1 MIKTLAIET
10 SCDDTSLSIVT
21 FDGKVFAVEQLLA
34 YSQIDDHQ
42 KYGGVVPEF
51 ASRLH
56 SEKIIAV
63 LQNIGWDE
71 IQKTD
76 FISVTTHPGLPGSLV
91 VGKAVAAFLA
101 KHFDKP
107 LVEVNHIYGH
117 LFSLFLERNV
127 EEIQLPMVVLTA
139 SGGHNDIYLVETLKR
154 WNVETLANN
163 NLEWKEFWWYSIAR
177 LGKTLDDASWEC
189 FDKVS
194 RMLGGPYPG
203 GAWIS
208 EKAKKSSKY
217 KVSSSKTNNEL
228 REWNEQIT
236 NPTSETSMLQH
247 KNQDNPWVVDIT
259 FKRIFLSKQ
268 DYDFSF
274 SWMKSQTSFLL
285 KELEKKWKLKIQN
298 WRVHEGGKLEIPEN
312 LVCDIAYEFQEAV
325 IEVLVKKLLR
335 AAIQYDAKTVGIAWW
350 VSCNERLRDYL
361 NERWN
366 VEKLKGEKVE
376 ILKDVQFL
384 RPAKKVY
391 STDNGAMIWLA
402 GLLKLGNTKI

>member
-1 MIKTLAIET
+1 MIRTLAIET
-10 SCDDTSLSIVT
+10 SCDDTSLSIVS
-21 FDGKVFAVEQLLA
+21 FDGKVFAVEKLLA

-63 LQNIGWDE
+63 LQNIWREE
-71 IQKTD
+71 IQRTD

-101 KHFDKP
+101 KYFDKP

-127 EEIQLPMVVLTA
+127 NEIQLPMVVLTA
-139 SGGHNDIYLVETLKR
+139 SGGHNDIYLVDNWKLKIEN
-154 WNVETLANN
+154 WK
-163 NLEWKEFWWYSIAR
+163 LEWKEFWWYSIAR
-177 LGKTLDDASWEC
+177 LGKTLDDAAGEC

-194 RMLGGPYPG
+194 RMLAGPYPG
-203 GAWIS
+203 GARIGQ
-208 EKAKKSSKY
+208 KAAQ
-217 KVSSSKTNNEL
+217 
-228 REWNEQIT
+228 WNP
-236 NPTSETSMLQH
+236 N
-247 KNQDNPWVVDIT
+247 KDVK
-259 FKRIFLSKQ
+259 FKRIFLSH
-268 DYDFSF
+268 DGYDFSF

-285 KELEKKWKLKIQN
+285 KELEKN
-298 WRVHEGGKLEIPEN
+298 WKLEIPEN

-325 IEVLVKKLLR
+325 IEVLVKKLVR
-335 AAIQYDAKTVGIAWW
+335 AAIQYSAKTIGIAWW
-350 VSCNERLRDYL
+350 VSCNDRLREYL
-361 NERWN
+361 NERG
-366 VEKLKGEKVE
+366 VHEQEKWEKVD

-402 GLLKLGNTKI
+402 GILKFQQ